1 MIVPESKLLSPLKST
16 KLPENETPAKMDDSY
31 KLVMSVDMVRARL
44 SELRLENLV
53 EGCVE

>member
-1 MIVPESKLLSPLKST
+1 MVPASNDLSPFKST
-16 KLPENETPAKMDDSY
+16 TLPENETPAKMDDSY

-44 SELRLENLV
+44 SELRFENLV